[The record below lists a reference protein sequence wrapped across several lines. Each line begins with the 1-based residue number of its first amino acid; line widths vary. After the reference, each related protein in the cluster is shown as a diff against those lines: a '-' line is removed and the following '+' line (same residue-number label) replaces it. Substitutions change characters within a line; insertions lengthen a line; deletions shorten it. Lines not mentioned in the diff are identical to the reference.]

1 MSLKNKEKI
10 GASEYKLEIAIDEK
24 EFAKGIDNAYK
35 SMKKKIS
42 VPGFRKGKATKGL
55 IERYYGKEI
64 FYEEAFN
71 QIYPETMENIIKENK
86 FDIVAMP
93 ENIDIKEISAEKG
106 VLFTVDI
113 TVKPDVE
120 ISDYKA
126 IEVVEE
132 ETSVKAADVNKKL
145 DELRDRN
152 ARIEDKEGKAK
163 KGDICE
169 IDFEGFVDGETFEG
183 GKAEDYEITIGS
195 NTFIPGFEDGLIGK
209 EVSDEFDL
217 NLKFPEQYV
226 ENLAGKDVVFK
237 VKMKSI
243 KEKQLPELD
252 DEFAKDVSEFDTLK
266 ELKADI
272 KKKLTEDMKK
282 AAESKINEQIL
293 SKLPEKIKVDLPDA
307 MIASQIENSLRD
319 FSYNLQSQGMN
330 LESYLKFTN
339 SDMSAFKEQMKPRA
353 IEQLKID
360 LALEEIFKK
369 ENLKVEDKDFD
380 KQYKDLSDMYGMSV
394 DDIKKA
400 LPKEQLQSSLE
411 NTKAIDFLRENAKF
425 VKADENKKA
434 EEKSSKTTTKKETAK
449 KTTTKKEPAK
459 KATKKTTAKK
469 TTKKTEENKKEN

>member
-1 MSLKNKEKI
+1 
-10 GASEYKLEIAIDEK
+10 
-24 EFAKGIDNAYK
+24 
-35 SMKKKIS
+35 
-42 VPGFRKGKATKGL
+42 
-55 IERYYGKEI
+55 
-64 FYEEAFN
+64 
-71 QIYPETMENIIKENK
+71 
-86 FDIVAMP
+86 
-93 ENIDIKEISAEKG
+93 
-106 VLFTVDI
+106 
-113 TVKPDVE
+113 
-120 ISDYKA
+120 
-126 IEVVEE
+126 
-132 ETSVKAADVNKKL
+132 
-145 DELRDRN
+145 
-152 ARIEDKEGKAK
+152 
-163 KGDICE
+163 
-169 IDFEGFVDGETFEG
+169 
-183 GKAEDYEITIGS
+183 
-195 NTFIPGFEDGLIGK
+195 
-209 EVSDEFDL
+209 
-217 NLKFPEQYV
+217 
-226 ENLAGKDVVFK
+226 
-237 VKMKSI
+237 MKSI

-339 SDMSAFKEQMKPRA
+339 SDMSAFKDQMKPRA

-380 KQYKDLSDMYGMSV
+380 KQYKDLSDMYGISV

-459 KATKKTTAKK
+459 KTTKKTTAKK

>member
-93 ENIDIKEISAEKG
+93 ENIDIKEISEEKG

-339 SDMSAFKEQMKPRA
+339 SDMSDFKEQMKPRA

-400 LPKEQLQSSLE
+400 LPKEQLKSSLE
-411 NTKAIDFLRENAKF
+411 NTKAIDFLRKNAKF

-459 KATKKTTAKK
+459 KTTKKTTAKK